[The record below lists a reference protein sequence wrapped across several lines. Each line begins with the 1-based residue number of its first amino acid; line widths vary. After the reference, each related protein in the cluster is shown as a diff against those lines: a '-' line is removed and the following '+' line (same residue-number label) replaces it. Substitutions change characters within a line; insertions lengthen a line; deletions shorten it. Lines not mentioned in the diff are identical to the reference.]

1 MYRIEGKSLPSVLA
15 QLSESSQL
23 AEKMKEESS
32 RVVEIAELLI
42 ETFEAGGKVLICG
55 NGGSAADAQHLAC
68 ELVVKLKGKR
78 RALPALALSANPSI
92 LTAVSN
98 DLSFKQVFSRQLEA
112 LGGRGDV
119 LVAISTSGSSENV
132 ILAAQKAKE
141 MGLQVVGFTGKEG
154 KKLTSVADLPLVI
167 PSRDTQRIQEGY
179 MLAGHIICGLVEE
192 AFKEEG

>member
-1 MYRIEGKSLPSVLA
+1 MPKKENENLSSVLA

-23 AEKMKEESS
+23 AERMKVESS
-32 RVVEIAELLI
+32 RIIEIAELLI
-42 ETFEAGGKVLICG
+42 ETFQNGGKVLICG

-68 ELVVKLKGKR
+68 ELVVKLKEER
-78 RALPALALSANPSI
+78 EALPALALSANPSV

-98 DLSFKQVFSRQLEA
+98 DLDFRQIFSRQVEA
-112 LGGRGDV
+112 LGERGDV
-119 LVAISTSGSSENV
+119 LVAISTSGSSKNV

-141 MGLQVVGFTGKEG
+141 MGLQVVGFTGEG
-154 KKLTSVADLPLVI
+154 GRKLTSIVDLPLII
-167 PSRDTQRIQEGY
+167 PSRDTQRIQESY

>member
-1 MYRIEGKSLPSVLA
+1 
-15 QLSESSQL
+15 
-23 AEKMKEESS
+23 
-32 RVVEIAELLI
+32 
-42 ETFEAGGKVLICG
+42 
-55 NGGSAADAQHLAC
+55 
-68 ELVVKLKGKR
+68 
-78 RALPALALSANPSI
+78 LALSANQSI

-98 DLSFKQVFSRQLEA
+98 DLDFKQAFSRQVEA